1 MLACKV
7 LFDDD
12 PRVINSAGLAMDWA
26 GFCWDWRGGQL
37 DQPAEDRVEEI
48 FGPSGAAA
56 LYRRSMLDEIGLF
69 DEDFFM
75 YAEDADLNWRA
86 LRASWKGRYVPTAQ
100 VRHVASATSL
110 LIKNVPAGKYLWW
123 WLILIGYDLM
133 TAGWGLIAR
142 RDMVAVAGRWA
153 ALRGLRQMWRK
164 RSQSPTHT
172 TAYLKLLKP
181 LEAPWRIPARFKHT
195 QARSQKS

>member
-1 MLACKV
+1 MINNDAYAEPDWLAKAIEAADQRPDVGLLACKV

-37 DQPAEDRVEEI
+37 DQPAETAVEEI

-56 LYRRSMLDEIGLF
+56 LYRRSLLDEIGLL

-86 LRASWKGRYVPTAQ
+86 QRAGWKCLYVPTAR
-100 VRHVASATSL
+100 VRHVVT
-110 LIKNVPAGKYLWW
+110 
-123 WLILIGYDLM
+123 
-133 TAGWGLIAR
+133 R
-142 RDMVAVAGRWA
+142 
-153 ALRGLRQMWRK
+153 
-164 RSQSPTHT
+164 
-172 TAYLKLLKP
+172 
-181 LEAPWRIPARFKHT
+181 
-195 QARSQKS
+195 

>member
-1 MLACKV
+1 
-7 LFDDD
+7 
-12 PRVINSAGLAMDWA
+12 
-26 GFCWDWRGGQL
+26 
-37 DQPAEDRVEEI
+37 
-48 FGPSGAAA
+48 
-56 LYRRSMLDEIGLF
+56 
-69 DEDFFM
+69 
-75 YAEDADLNWRA
+75 
-86 LRASWKGRYVPTAQ
+86 VPTAQ
-100 VRHVASATSL
+100 VRHVASATSVEGSRFKAYHLGRNKLWL